1 MHKNNVRRRGKLESN
16 LAETVRMASIVQKG
30 VESGRS
36 SYVEMRALARL
47 TGQNVR
53 AKVHKIQASLK
64 KDDNDSG
71 SSLKALLKTLATD
84 MSEGYADVLTPNGII
99 RDDKLDALLSLDSD
113 IVTCLKIIAAKD
125 SPKEAEDVLKGL
137 VEERKKFVAALRA

>member
-16 LAETVRMASIVQKG
+16 LGETVRIASIVQKG
-30 VESGRS
+30 VQSGRS

-53 AKVHKIQASLK
+53 AKAHKIQVGLDK
-64 KDDNDSG
+64 KDDCNLD
-71 SSLKALLKTLATD
+71 ALLKSLAAD
-84 MSEGYADVLTPNGII
+84 VSSEGYPDVLTPNGIV

-113 IVTCLKIIAAKD
+113 IVTCLGIIAKGRT
-125 SPKEAEDVLKGL
+125 KEAEDALKEL

>member
-16 LAETVRMASIVQKG
+16 LSETVRIASIVQKG
-30 VESGRS
+30 VERGRS

-53 AKVHKIQASLK
+53 AKVHKIQAGLK
-64 KDDNDSG
+64 KDDDS
-71 SSLKALLKTLATD
+71 LNVLLKGLATD
-84 MSEGYADVLTPNGII
+84 MSEGYSDVLTPNGIV
-99 RDDKLDALLSLDSD
+99 RDDKLDTLLWLDSD
-113 IVTCLKIIAAKD
+113 IVTCLGIIIAKD
-125 SPKEAEDVLKGL
+125 RTKETEDALKGL

>member
-16 LAETVRMASIVQKG
+16 LAETVRIASIVQKG

-53 AKVHKIQASLK
+53 AKVRKIQAGLK
-64 KDDNDSG
+64 KDD
-71 SSLKALLKTLATD
+71 SLNALLKGVATD
-84 MSEGYADVLTPNGII
+84 LSEGYSDVLTPNGIV
-99 RDDKLDALLSLDSD
+99 RDDKLDTLLSLDSD
-113 IVTCLKIIAAKD
+113 IVTCLEIIAKD
-125 SPKEAEDVLKGL
+125 RQKEAEDVLKGL